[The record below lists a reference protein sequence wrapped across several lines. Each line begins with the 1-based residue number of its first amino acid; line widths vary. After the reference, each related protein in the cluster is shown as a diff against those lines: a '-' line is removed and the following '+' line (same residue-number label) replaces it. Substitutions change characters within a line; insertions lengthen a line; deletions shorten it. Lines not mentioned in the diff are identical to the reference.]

1 MHDNEKFMIIE
12 GLIFYAFA
20 FALQAHPL
28 LSFFT
33 AVSAV
38 IITLI
43 IHTDVLLERIPHI
56 LPVFFLQLV
65 IIQMTHL
72 ESMIPYIAILA
83 LAALTC
89 ADIWLS
95 VCGEKLH
102 TVMNILIVSLTVY
115 LILMMTIDNLPFGKL
130 YTAGITLLVYG
141 PVVYEYVSYEFARIS
156 HMPRKNRGRKHI
168 TAVE

>member
-20 FALQAHPL
+20 FALQSHPL
-28 LSFFT
+28 LSFMT
-33 AVSAV
+33 AVTAV
-38 IITLI
+38 IMTLI
-43 IHTDVLLERIPHI
+43 IHSDALWKRIPHI

-65 IIQMTHL
+65 MIQITHL
-72 ESMIPYIAILA
+72 ESLIPYIAILS
-83 LAALTC
+83 LSSLIC

-115 LILMMTIDNLPFGKL
+115 IILMMIIDNLPFGKL
-130 YTAGITLLVYG
+130 YTTGITLLVYG
-141 PVVYEYVSYEFARIS
+141 PVVYEYFSYELVRIR
-156 HMPRKNRGRKHI
+156 HIQRKNRDRKHM

>member
-33 AVSAV
+33 AVTAV
-38 IITLI
+38 IMTLI
-43 IHTDVLLERIPHI
+43 IHTNVLWERLPHI

-65 IIQMTHL
+65 IIQMTRL

-83 LAALTC
+83 LAALMC

-115 LILMMTIDNLPFGKL
+115 IILIITIGNLPFGKL
-130 YTAGITLLVYG
+130 YTTGITLLVYG
-141 PVVYEYVSYEFARIS
+141 PVVYEYISYELVRIR
-156 HMPRKNRGRKHI
+156 HMQRKNRGRKHM